1 MGTVRIRVG
10 IHCGPLIA
18 RVVGSRN
25 PRYCVFGDMVNT
37 CARMES
43 HSLPMRIHCSDRA
56 QQVLNEQAPEIQL
69 ESRGEIPIKG
79 KGTMTTFFV
88 LQEKSTAASEPSV
101 LEAAIVDAEGVPSS
115 APQAVQ

>member
-1 MGTVRIRVG
+1 
-10 IHCGPLIA
+10 
-18 RVVGSRN
+18 
-25 PRYCVFGDMVNT
+25 
-37 CARMES
+37 MES

-101 LEAAIVDAEGVPSS
+101 LEAAVVDAEGVPSS